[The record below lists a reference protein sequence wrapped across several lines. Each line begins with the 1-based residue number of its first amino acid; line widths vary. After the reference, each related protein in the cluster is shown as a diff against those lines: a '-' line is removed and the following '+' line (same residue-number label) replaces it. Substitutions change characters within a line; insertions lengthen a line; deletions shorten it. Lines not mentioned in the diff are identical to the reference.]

1 MDCHENYAKQITRS
15 TLRSRSE
22 HITFIFF
29 IQTKMKHLKLIG
41 VLSTL
46 LIAAFAVINIGNTNA
61 QTNTDTNMRIKTG
74 VLSFYKDTGTEMNAY
89 FAGGPNTAADI
100 SLGEH
105 DASLD
110 AFDAYSSG
118 DHRFT
123 VSDLRGKSFTVLL
136 QSSAL
141 NGTDEDS
148 QAVSIPANTV
158 SYTGTA
164 WAGTGKALTAAPTGN
179 ADIGTTPVTF
189 VARANSSGVSKFSQE
204 ITLKVAVPA
213 AQTPAYYTGLLTF
226 TY

>member
-1 MDCHENYAKQITRS
+1 
-15 TLRSRSE
+15 
-22 HITFIFF
+22 
-29 IQTKMKHLKLIG
+29 MKHVKFIG

-46 LIAAFAVINIGNTNA
+46 IIAAFAIVTIGNTNA
-61 QTNTDTNMRIKTG
+61 QTNTNTNMKIKTG

-89 FAGGPNTAADI
+89 FAGGPNTATEI

-123 VSDLRGKSFTVLL
+123 VSDLRGKSFTVTVV
-136 QSSAL
+136 SSDL
-141 NGTDEDS
+141 TGIDEDTN
-148 QAVSIPANTV
+148 AVNIAATNV
-158 SYTGTA
+158 SYTGTT
-164 WAGTGKALTAAPTGN
+164 WAGTGKALTAEPTWAN
-179 ADIGTTPVTF
+179 LWSSQTF